1 MKVLIAGST
10 GMIGTAFVKHL
21 KAQGHEVFGLA
32 RVGASARHS
41 ISASDHFYTCDILE
55 KQVLQKIFREVSP
68 DLAINLAAQA
78 FNGVSWEAPHT
89 TMSTNVV
96 GTMNFLECC
105 REFCPNAKVLIACSS
120 AEYGVVP
127 LTESPV
133 KEERLLTPVSPY
145 GVSKVATECLGYQYF
160 ANYGL
165 QVYLPR
171 LFIHVGPGHPPATAI
186 QNFARQL
193 AMIGRGLRT
202 PEIRVGRLDTARDF
216 VDVRDGVRAMM
227 HLVDKG
233 NAGEPYNI
241 CTGRAYTMAWVLETL
256 IGISGLHVRVSQDP
270 ALLRP
275 SDELLLVGDPTKI
288 QNLGWCQDYSLEQT
302 LAEIYADWMSRVA

>member
-1 MKVLIAGST
+1 M
-10 GMIGTAFVKHL
+10 
-21 KAQGHEVFGLA
+21 
-32 RVGASARHS
+32 
-41 ISASDHFYTCDILE
+41 
-55 KQVLQKIFREVSP
+55 
-68 DLAINLAAQA
+68 AAQA
-78 FNGVSWEAPHT
+78 FNGISWETPHT
-89 TMSTNVV
+89 TMTTNIV

-120 AEYGVVP
+120 AEYGLVP
-127 LTESPV
+127 PTQSPI

-193 AMIGRGLRT
+193 VMVKKGLRP

-216 VDVRDGVRAMM
+216 VDVRDGVRAIMQ
-227 HLVDKG
+227 LVDRG
-233 NAGEPYNI
+233 NPGEPYNI
-241 CTGRAYTMAWVLETL
+241 CTGKAHTTRWVLETL
-256 IGISGLHVRVSQDP
+256 IDISKVNVTVTQDP
-270 ALLRP
+270 TLLRP
-275 SDELLLVGDPTKI
+275 SDEPLLVGDPTKI
-288 QNLGWCQDYSLEQT
+288 RTLGWCPNYTLEKT
-302 LAEIYADWMSRVA
+302 LADIFADWVSRVT